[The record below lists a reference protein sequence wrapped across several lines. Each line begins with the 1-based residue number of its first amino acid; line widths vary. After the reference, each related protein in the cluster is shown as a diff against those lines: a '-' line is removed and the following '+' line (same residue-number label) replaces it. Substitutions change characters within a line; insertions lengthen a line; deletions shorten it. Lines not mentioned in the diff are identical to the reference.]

1 VDAPNKQD
9 TEREGKRN
17 TQEGNAVGKKVV
29 GGVNT
34 KHRCMMHTD
43 AVRSQKMRMCARQ
56 ENSEYIVESQSQNA
70 GKEGRSYRM
79 CGPWKML

>member
-1 VDAPNKQD
+1 MHPERKSVYAPNKQD

-43 AVRSQKMRMCARQ
+43 AVRSQKMRMCARAS
-56 ENSEYIVESQSQNA
+56 NKKIAST
-70 GKEGRSYRM
+70 
-79 CGPWKML
+79 